1 MAYLPFPSNWPVFTP
16 KDKLGDWFE
25 AYASLMELNVW
36 TKSGPKPDSTT
47 YDDVT
52 KTWTVDIERG
62 DGSSR
67 ILHPKHVVLCTG
79 HAGEAKVPTFAG
91 QSDFKGNAYHASY
104 HQDASLT
111 GNAAGKNV
119 VVVGTGNSGHDIA
132 QNYYESGANV
142 TMVQRRG
149 TYVISAA
156 KGLFM
161 LHEGMYDE
169 TGPPIEDADIAGQS
183 LPIPV
188 QFALNVGLTT
198 KIAEVEKANIEGLTK
213 AGFKVDFGDD
223 KSGIYRKY
231 ITRGGG
237 YYIDIGCSQLIIDG
251 KVKVVQ
257 SPAGI
262 SHFEADSLV
271 LANGNKLKA
280 DVVVLATG
288 YDNMRTSA
296 RKILG
301 DAVADRC
308 KDVWDLDEEG
318 EVNAVS
324 CSSLRDRR
332 RRKDS

>member
-1 MAYLPFPSNWPVFTP
+1 M
-16 KDKLGDWFE
+16 
-25 AYASLMELNVW
+25 
-36 TKSGPKPDSTT
+36 
-47 YDDVT
+47 
-52 KTWTVDIERG
+52 
-62 DGSSR
+62 
-67 ILHPKHVVLCTG
+67 
-79 HAGEAKVPTFAG
+79 PTFLG
-91 QSDFKGNAYHASY
+91 QSDFKGNAYHASF
-104 HQDASLT
+104 HKDAALS
-111 GNAAGKNV
+111 GSVAGKNV
-119 VVVGTGNSGHDIA
+119 VVIGTGNSGHDIA
-132 QNYYESGANV
+132 QNYHENGANV

-169 TGPPIEDADIAGQS
+169 TGPPTEDADIAGQS

-188 QFALNVGLTT
+188 QFALNVAGTA

-213 AGFKVDFGDD
+213 AGFKLNFGDD
-223 KSGIYRKY
+223 KSGIYRLY

-251 KVKVVQ
+251 KIKVVQ
-257 SPAGI
+257 SPEGI
-262 SHFEADSLV
+262 SHFEPDSLV

-280 DVVVLATG
+280 DIVVLATG

-296 RKILG
+296 RKIFG

-324 CSSLRDRR
+324 CPVDPWFEVFYLALRFTNNCADVETKWPSWILVYGR
-332 RRKDS
+332 